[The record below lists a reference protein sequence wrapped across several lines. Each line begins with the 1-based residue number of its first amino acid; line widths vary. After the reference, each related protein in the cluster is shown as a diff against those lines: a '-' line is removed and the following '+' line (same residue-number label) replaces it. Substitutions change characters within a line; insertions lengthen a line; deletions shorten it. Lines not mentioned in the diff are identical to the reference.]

1 MSTTP
6 KAHSKRSR
14 SSEGETPRPENKQS
28 KMADNVV
35 VSGDLKTQLSVLI
48 ESVKEIKEG
57 QDGLKRMVESK
68 IDKLRSD
75 VLSTIDEKIRALKS
89 DIDLDIGISTR
100 RIDDLVSSVQT
111 LTVRIDQVER
121 VIESAQ
127 DTRSING
134 HDALSAAGGFMNW
147 SRGGAALNTDPLN
160 DNTRTVIV
168 KNVPYADGEN
178 LMNKARD
185 ILVALGEEVSS
196 NVNVTAVARLKPRF
210 RNKPGLVKIGFETL
224 DQKILVLRNKSAL
237 KDQQRF
243 RNIFIQ
249 SSKSHVERLL
259 ELNARTL
266 LRELPTG
273 RTYRVSANGRILKKR
288 ENERENEP
296 PEMEAQNSQDTD

>member
-1 MSTTP
+1 MSTTT

-14 SSEGETPRPENKQS
+14 FSEGETPWHENKQS
-28 KMADNVV
+28 KMAENVV
-35 VSGDLKTQLSVLI
+35 VSRDLKTQLTVLI
-48 ESVKEIKEG
+48 ESVKEKKEG
-57 QDGLKRMVESK
+57 QDGMKRMVESK

-75 VLSTIDEKIRALKS
+75 VLSTIDEKIRVLKS

-127 DTRSING
+127 GTGSING
-134 HDALSAAGGFMNW
+134 HDDHSAAGGFMNW
-147 SRGGAALNTDPLN
+147 SCGGAALNTDPLN
-160 DNTRTVIV
+160 DNNRTVIV

-224 DQKILVLRNKSAL
+224 DQKILVLGNKYAL

-249 SSKSHVERLL
+249 NSKSHVERLL

-273 RTYRVSANGRILKKR
+273 RAYRVSANGRILNKR
-288 ENERENEP
+288 ENERENEL
-296 PEMEAQNSQDTD
+296 PEMEAKKSKDTD